1 MSCPTGNPWAI
12 LGRENPSSTD
22 RNTAREGDI
31 DVSRSELW
39 RLIERDMGGRANGT
53 DENVLERVK
62 TKVWRL
68 LGRIVRLLWTLEP
81 HSQPRITVP
90 FVCLSAGPPTRR
102 F

>member
-1 MSCPTGNPWAI
+1 MASLDRLCRMSCPTGNPWAI

-53 DENVLERVK
+53 MRMY
-62 TKVWRL
+62 WREL
-68 LGRIVRLLWTLEP
+68 KQKFGGCQVE
-81 HSQPRITVP
+81 
-90 FVCLSAGPPTRR
+90 
-102 F
+102 